1 MRRGER
7 AAAVG
12 VQHRDL
18 LAGHPGRDQHRQDGV
33 NGLRGDV
40 RGDQFRVAVR
50 GRPGQNDVIDS

>member
-1 MRRGER
+1 
-7 AAAVG
+7 

-18 LAGHPGRDQHRQDGV
+18 LTGYSGRDQQGKDGV
-33 NGLRGDV
+33 HRIRGDV